1 MDGLPA
7 PGKAVRRLSWTRP
20 RKDVDLVP
28 SAALMPSE
36 RREAGDGRPGP
47 VVMPQVPAAVRR
59 ALAAPLTSLDRRDG
73 GGVRRPETVAVLRA
87 PAAPSTFVDR
97 RGGGGGGGR
106 DRPDTAAVLR
116 APAAGE
122 PPGGGE
128 PDGRASGAGEGRPT
142 AVLGGADCWELVPSE
157 RREAGD
163 GRSGPAVVRRVP
175 AAGEP
180 PGWGE
185 PDGRG
190 PGAGGG
196 RPAAGRLGPRR
207 VVGAGAVGV
216 DAVRAAGGW
225 RWPARPGGRATG
237 TGGRAASTA
246 SAGGQGRDRAEAA
259 RHSDGVRA
267 SASWNPRGGRGESS
281 SVFVILRGRCRGV
294 SCLVPGLI
302 GRERRGCA
310 A

>member
-1 MDGLPA
+1 M
-7 PGKAVRRLSWTRP
+7 
-20 RKDVDLVP
+20 
-28 SAALMPSE
+28 
-36 RREAGDGRPGP
+36 
-47 VVMPQVPAAVRR
+47 
-59 ALAAPLTSLDRRDG
+59 
-73 GGVRRPETVAVLRA
+73 AVLRA

-97 RGGGGGGGR
+97 RDGGGGGGR
-106 DRPDTAAVLR
+106 DRPDTAAVRR

-216 DAVRAAGGW
+216 DAVQAAGGW

-246 SAGGQGRDRAEAA
+246 SAGGQGRDGAEAA
-259 RHSDGVRA
+259 RRSDGVAGHQRRGI
-267 SASWNPRGGRGESS
+267 PRGGRGESS
-281 SVFVILRGRCRGV
+281 SVFVILRGHRRGD
-294 SCLVPGLI
+294 SCLVLGHF
-302 GRERRGCA
+302 GRGRRDSA